1 LTYCFSK
8 ELLPILFFFIER
20 WLKMLITHL
29 NSYFI
34 ASRLHAELVSA
45 LDKAG
50 IAQKVFV
57 PVQKAGLVGKNKPEG
72 LLNSEVVYDHCFN
85 TLDRYLWPLKMQK
98 IWLAFKKFYQKHP
111 ASLNHAHTLIVNGL
125 IAYWAKQKWDIP
137 YVVTIRNTDLNFF
150 FRYLPFFRG
159 IGLKVLQEA
168 AHIVAVSPAYRN
180 KQLAKHFSGEVHQAI
195 LDKSTVIPN
204 GINDFWI
211 QHRQQK
217 TAQSKT
223 PTIIFVGRLDKNKNL
238 PTLIKSCKILSGN
251 GFQVKLM
258 VVGDGPLLPTLRAK
272 QYDFPVEFYG
282 KITQREK
289 ILALYRQS
297 DLLVVPS
304 HAETF
309 GLVYP
314 EAMSQGLPVIYTRD
328 QGFDGFFPDGQVGFA
343 VNPNSP
349 QDIAGKIKLIFAD
362 YEQMSANALD
372 ASKEFSWNIVTEKLI
387 QLYQSIHQ

>member
-1 LTYCFSK
+1 MQK
-8 ELLPILFFFIER
+8 VN
-20 WLKMLITHL
+20 ITHL

-34 ASRLHAELVSA
+34 ASPLHAELLSA
-45 LDKAG
+45 LDKEG
-50 IAQKVFV
+50 LAQKVFV
-57 PVQKAGLVGKNKPEG
+57 PVQKAALVGKNKPEG
-72 LLNSEVVYDHCFN
+72 LLNSEVVYEHCFS
-85 TLDRYLWPLKMQK
+85 TADRYLWPLKMLK
-98 IWLAFKKFYQKHP
+98 IWLAFKKFHQKHP
-111 ASLNHAHTLIVNGL
+111 AGLHHAHTLIVNGL
-125 IAYWAKQKWDIP
+125 IAYWAKRKWGVP
-137 YVVTIRNTDLNFF
+137 YIVTIRNTDLNFF

-180 KQLAKHFSGEVHQAI
+180 KQLAGHFSSEVHQAI
-195 LDKSTVIPN
+195 FAKSTVIPN

-211 QHRQQK
+211 QRRQQK
-217 TAQSKT
+217 TTQSKT

-238 PTLIKSCKILSGN
+238 PTLIKSCKHLYGS
-251 GFQVKLM
+251 GFQIKLI
-258 VVGDGPLLPTLRAK
+258 VVGDGPLLPALKEK
-272 QYDFPVEFYG
+272 QHIFPVEFYG

-314 EAMSQGLPVIYTRD
+314 EAMSQGLPVIYTKN
-328 QGFDGFFPDGQVGFA
+328 QGFDGFFPDGHAGFA
-343 VNPNSP
+343 VNPHSP

-362 YEQMSANALD
+362 YEQMSANALE
-372 ASKEFSWNIVTEKLI
+372 ASKEFAWNVITDKLI
-387 QLYQSIHQ
+387 QLYQSIHL